1 MSMDFIISEIT
12 KEGTDEKGRRFYVIT
27 ELEDFG
33 RLGGT
38 LIDYLGDLSY
48 TMDAGDT
55 RGVDAMDFKHALTQ
69 MKDKL
74 LMVEHDDNNLEEEK
88 NLRDTISMVEDF
100 MKENDITDIEDY
112 GERYFDVYL
121 SY

>member
-1 MSMDFIISEIT
+1 MSMDFIISEVT
-12 KEGTDEKGRRFYVIT
+12 KEGTDEKGRRFLVMT
-27 ELEDFG
+27 ELENFG
-33 RLGGT
+33 KLGGT
-38 LIDYLGDLSY
+38 LIDYLSDLSY

-74 LMVEHDDNNLEEEK
+74 LMVEHDGNDLEQEK
-88 NLRDTISMVEDF
+88 NLKDTIQAVETF
-100 MKENDITDIEDY
+100 IKENDITDIEEY

>member
-12 KEGTDEKGRRFYVIT
+12 KEGTDEKGRRFLVMT
-27 ELEDFG
+27 ELENFG

-38 LIDYLGDLSY
+38 LIDYLSDLSY

-69 MKDKL
+69 MKDEL
-74 LMVEHDDNNLEEEK
+74 LTVEHDGNDLEEEK

-100 MKENDITDIEDY
+100 IKENDITDIKNY